1 MAWAEEYGRSC
12 VRDAVH
18 WFQRKFNVEL
28 YDTVRAFKA
37 ARLLCPASVQSLG
50 VTPENVS
57 QLRAFPFLDEDKI
70 IDDLSA
76 ELPRYLAAAEGA
88 VFPGDSLAEKAE
100 KKVKWW
106 KDHAQD
112 LPHWADAARKVML
125 VQPSS
130 AAAERVFS
138 LLKSTFNDQQASA
151 LQDYLETSTMLQY
164 NHRHKLH

>member
-1 MAWAEEYGRSC
+1 M
-12 VRDAVH
+12 
-18 WFQRKFNVEL
+18 EL

-70 IDDLSA
+70 IDDLGA
-76 ELPRYLAAAEGA
+76 ELPRYLAAAESA
-88 VFPGDSLAEKAE
+88 IFPGDNLAEKAE

-112 LPHWADAARKVML
+112 LRYWADAARVMS

-130 AAAERVFS
+130 VAAE
-138 LLKSTFNDQQASA
+138 
-151 LQDYLETSTMLQY
+151 
-164 NHRHKLH
+164 